1 MFARFATLIST
12 LSIFVLC
19 SEAVEG
25 SGGWALEDE
34 YPIAS
39 SGRCSIQRID
49 ASQLSQEEFLSEFAY
64 NRPLIVYNYT
74 ENTEFR
80 SKCSKQSLLSEWG
93 SKTILLAS
101 ANTYSYKKV
110 ESTLSGYVEEMRPQN
125 DRMLGNETLYLFG
138 DIDTDVWSPL
148 LNNYKLPKWILPNHI
163 PAKSFGIAAV
173 GTGVPFHFHGPG
185 FGEVIYGSKYWF
197 LYDYNRRPAFDPD
210 RSTFDWFKNNYTTIP
225 DDMRPLECLLKP
237 NELIYFPD
245 KWWHATLNTK
255 TSVFVS
261 TFLSPTN
268 KQSKKEL

>member
-25 SGGWALEDE
+25 SGGWSLEDE

-148 LNNYKLPKWILPNHI
+148 LNNYKLPKWILPDHI

-225 DDMRPLECLLKP
+225 DDKRPLECLLKP